1 MCKTINFITSS
12 KYRNNYY
19 DYSNPPLHL
28 HKQGLTR
35 VHNTL
40 DVFITDMDM
49 GEGQGKAQA
58 QARQGPSKARHKQG
72 KARHKQSKAQAREGK
87 ARHKQCVFITDRV

>member
-12 KYRNNYY
+12 KYYN
-19 DYSNPPLHL
+19 NPPLRL

-40 DVFITDMDM
+40 DVFITNM

-58 QARQGPSKARHKQG
+58 RQG
-72 KARHKQSKAQAREGK
+72 KARQGK
-87 ARHKQCVFITDRV
+87 AVCIVLL